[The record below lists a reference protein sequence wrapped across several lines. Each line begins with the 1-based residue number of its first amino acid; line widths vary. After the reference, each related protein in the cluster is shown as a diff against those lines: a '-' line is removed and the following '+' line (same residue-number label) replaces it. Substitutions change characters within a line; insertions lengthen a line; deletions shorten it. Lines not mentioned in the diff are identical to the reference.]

1 MRLNRFP
8 GKKEKRKKKDKQT
21 AFLPRENKFIYLL
34 IMKN

>member
-8 GKKEKRKKKDKQT
+8 GKKEKKKNKQT
-21 AFLPRENKFIYLL
+21 GFLPRENKFIYLL